1 MCRFWIWAAIIL
13 SSKVKGYHRGVNQ
26 DRDDTSL
33 LCRKQS
39 PFENQFLYCEAP
51 QVGRIDANTTAAW
64 FCILTSSIFG

>member
-39 PFENQFLYCEAP
+39 PFENCEAP
-51 QVGRIDANTTAAW
+51 QVGRIDADTTAAW
-64 FCILTSSIFG
+64 FGILTSSIFG